1 MKKYVDWEEK
11 YSEVLVFFIVKNLLL
26 LEALNL
32 RRFKDMIEYS
42 TCIQVDS
49 CL

>member
-11 YSEVLVFFIVKNLLL
+11 YSEVLVFFIDKNLLL

-32 RRFKDMIEYS
+32 CFDFRKI
-42 TCIQVDS
+42 
-49 CL
+49 